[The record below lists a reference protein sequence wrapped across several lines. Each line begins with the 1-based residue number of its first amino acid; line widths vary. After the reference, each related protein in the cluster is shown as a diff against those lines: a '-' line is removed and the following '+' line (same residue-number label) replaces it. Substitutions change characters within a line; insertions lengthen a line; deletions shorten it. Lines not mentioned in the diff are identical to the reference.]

1 MPPSIPDKMKAAAL
15 DQFGGPEVLGIKT
28 VSVPT
33 CGDDELLVRVAV
45 AGVGAWDFMEREG
58 QMAEMVPGGPR
69 FPYIPGTDGA
79 GEVVAVGKAVQGFK
93 EGDRVYGTAFNSAKG
108 GFYAQFT
115 VVKARQAARIP
126 KGLKIEQAAALAADG
141 ITALQG
147 LEEHLQL
154 KAGQRLLLF
163 GASGG
168 VGHLALQFAKRLG
181 AQVLAIA
188 SGEDGVELVRRLGA
202 DAVVEGRQGD
212 VDKVCREFA
221 PDGFDAALV
230 LASGDTCEAALK
242 HVRQGGRIAHP
253 NGVMPP
259 PKGSGNV
266 KVIAYD
272 GNAHPEA
279 FKRMNTLIEAGP
291 FHLEI
296 GRLYAMEEAAKAQ
309 QEVLKHHLGKFALRI
324 H

>member
-1 MPPSIPDKMKAAAL
+1 MKAAAL
-15 DQFGGPEVLGIKT
+15 DHFGGPEVLGIKT

-33 CGDDELLVRVAV
+33 CGDDELLIRVAV

-58 QMAEMVPGGPR
+58 QMAEFVPGGPR

-93 EGDRVYGTAFNSAKG
+93 EGDRVYGTAFNSNKG

-147 LEEHLQL
+147 VEEHLQL
-154 KAGQRLLLF
+154 KAGQRLLIF

-188 SGEDGVELVRRLGA
+188 SGEDGVELARRLGA

-212 VDKVCREFA
+212 VDKACREFA
-221 PDGFDAALV
+221 PDGFDGALV
-230 LASGDTCEAALK
+230 LASGDTCEVALK

-253 NGVMPP
+253 NGVVPP
-259 PKGSGNV
+259 PKGSGSV

-272 GNAHPEA
+272 GIAHPQALQRINE
-279 FKRMNTLIEAGP
+279 LIEAGP

-296 GRLYAMEEAAKAQ
+296 GHLYAMEEAAKAQ
-309 QEVLKHHLGKFALRI
+309 QEVRKHHLGKFAMRI